1 MPAGKFGSK
10 FLGKERYQ
18 QYVDELTAEGTIGGK
33 KLSNAE
39 RKDAFRKR
47 NNRVG
52 FESFVKNILERKE
65 SATESSEV
73 KGLLPGTVGKDG
85 ALTFKKSKIDPK
97 KLVPQVN
104 DEEKKENNNDILK
117 GIDSIL
123 ESLREQQ
130 KIKKKAAIKDRRSKE
145 REGRAKKEK
154 KLESNVFKG
163 LAKATDKIIAPVKSL
178 FEKLFNFITTIF
190 IGRVLKKLIE
200 WFGDEENKRKLDAI
214 GRFLGDTWPALMAA
228 FLVFGTGLG
237 GFLATIVGL
246 ATKFVPLLVKLTA
259 RLLAGMGKGALKLI
273 GGVGIAASSVA
284 ALTGVGLL
292 ANEVLAP
299 TSVADGTLDAQRD
312 ASGKLPEDEGFDK
325 TTKGKYE
332 PPIER
337 KDGGIVPGSGPNKDT
352 VSAMLSPGEFVMS
365 RGAVKKYGSD
375 TLESMNSMGGGTNRP
390 MIRGGRTYANGGGM
404 IDKKQTLP
412 SDQQRDM
419 KKRKEGKG
427 NFFTNLFGGDK
438 SREKANSGGGSI
450 KGLTGQDFRDLAF
463 IVSAEAQ
470 RGTDD
475 EYGVSAA
482 VLNRVADPAWPN
494 TIKEVGSQAGQ
505 FAAVFDGHAYDDP
518 ELAKKLAA
526 PEGQAKIVEA
536 MKKLQ
541 GRTDFKGTSEYG
553 NMGQGDIKFSNRG
566 NFYHY
571 KEQRGKS
578 DPPPSPLPSHYAK
591 FIGTGGP
598 TVTLDGTS
606 NSSMVASSD
615 SGSGGSGSSSS
626 VKKKPFNLSTMKSF
640 DYMAARKS
648 LGVKTDSVSKSSR
661 PSSTEA
667 YQKMSQRSKGNQ
679 QQMQSSGYS
688 DVPNFAADAMISS
701 EKISVLGISV

>member
-1 MPAGKFGSK
+1 MCI
-10 FLGKERYQ
+10 R
-18 QYVDELTAEGTIGGK
+18 D
-33 KLSNAE
+33 
-39 RKDAFRKR
+39 
-47 NNRVG
+47 
-52 FESFVKNILERKE
+52 
-65 SATESSEV
+65 
-73 KGLLPGTVGKDG
+73 
-85 ALTFKKSKIDPK
+85 
-97 KLVPQVN
+97 
-104 DEEKKENNNDILK
+104 
-117 GIDSIL
+117 
-123 ESLREQQ
+123 
-130 KIKKKAAIKDRRSKE
+130 RSKE

-200 WFGDEENKRKLDAI
+200 WFGDKENKRKIDAI

-237 GFLATIVGL
+237 GFLTTIVGL

-273 GGVGIAASSVA
+273 GGVGIAAGSIA

-419 KKRKEGKG
+419 EKRKEGKG
-427 NFFTNLFGGDK
+427 NFFTNLFGGK

-598 TVTLDGTS
+598 SVTLDGTS

-626 VKKKPFNLSTMKSF
+626 VKKKPFDLSTMKSF
-640 DYMAARKS
+640 DYMSVRKS

>member
-33 KLSNAE
+33 NLSNEE
-39 RKDAFRKR
+39 RKDGFKKR

-65 SATESSEV
+65 SATESSKV
-73 KGLLPGTVGKDG
+73 KGLLPGEVGEG
-85 ALTFKKSKIDPK
+85 GSLTFKKSKIDPK
-97 KLVPQVN
+97 KIVPQVN
-104 DEEKKENNNDILK
+104 DEERKENNNDILK

-130 KIKKKAAIKDRRSKE
+130 KVKKKAAIKDGRSKE

-163 LAKATDKIIAPVKSL
+163 LAKATDKVIAPVKSL

-200 WFGDEENKRKLDAI
+200 WFGDTENKRKIDAI

-259 RLLAGMGKGALKLI
+259 RLLAGLGRGALKLI

-284 ALTGVGLL
+284 ALTAVGLL
-292 ANEVLAP
+292 ATEALAP

-325 TTKGKYE
+325 TTKGKYK

-375 TLESMNSMGGGTNRP
+375 TLSSMNAMGGGTNRP
-390 MIRGGRTYANGGGM
+390 MIKGGTTYANGGGM

-412 SDQQRDM
+412 ADQQKKM
-419 KKRKEGKG
+419 EKRKEGKG

-438 SREKANSGGGSI
+438 SREKTNGGGGSI

-482 VLNRVADPAWPN
+482 VLNRVADPSWPN

-518 ELAKKLAA
+518 ELAKKLGSA
-526 PEGQAKIVEA
+526 EGQAKIVESL
-536 MKKLQ
+536 KKLK

-578 DPPPSPLPSHYAK
+578 DPPPSPLPSHYTK

-598 TVTLDGTS
+598 IVTLDGTNS
-606 NSSMVASSD
+606 SSMVASSG
-615 SGSGGSGSSSS
+615 SGSGGSSSS
-626 VKKKPFNLSTMKSF
+626 VKQKPFDLSTMKSF
-640 DYMAARKS
+640 DYMAVRKA

>member
-18 QYVDELTAEGTIGGK
+18 QYVHELTVEGTIGGK
-33 KLSNAE
+33 RLSTE
-39 RKDAFRKR
+39 EKKDAFKKR
-47 NNRVG
+47 NNRIG

-73 KGLLPGTVGKDG
+73 KGLLPGTVGKGG
-85 ALTFKKSKIDPK
+85 ALTFEKSKIDPK
-97 KLVPQVN
+97 KIVPQVN

-130 KIKKKAAIKDRRSKE
+130 KVKKKTAVKDSRSKE

-200 WFGDEENKRKLDAI
+200 WFGDKENKRKLDAI

-237 GFLATIVGL
+237 GFLTTIVGL

-259 RLLAGMGKGALKLI
+259 RLLAGIGKGALKLI
-273 GGVGIAASSVA
+273 GGVGIAAGSIA
-284 ALTGVGLL
+284 ALTGAGLL
-292 ANEVLAP
+292 ATELLAP

-427 NFFTNLFGGDK
+427 NFFTNLFGGK

-598 TVTLDGTS
+598 SVTLDGTS

-626 VKKKPFNLSTMKSF
+626 VKKKPFDLSTMKSF
-640 DYMAARKS
+640 DYMSVRKS

>member
-130 KIKKKAAIKDRRSKE
+130 KVKKKTAVKDSQSKE

-228 FLVFGTGLG
+228 VLVFGTGLG

-273 GGVGIAASSVA
+273 GGVGIAAGSIA

-312 ASGKLPEDEGFDK
+312 VSGKLPEDEGFDK
-325 TTKGKYE
+325 STKGQYK

-419 KKRKEGKG
+419 EKRKEGKG

>member
-130 KIKKKAAIKDRRSKE
+130 KVKKKTAVKDSQSKE

-228 FLVFGTGLG
+228 VLVFGTGLG

-273 GGVGIAASSVA
+273 GGVGIAAGSIA